1 MRRNSGH
8 VKYGFLIGP
17 VETELIG
24 KNVKVENLINFVPDK
39 AKLITLTLGSLS
51 RILVKS
57 EVNLIIHN
65 DVLVFDDFAGKNVH
79 VVHDTG
85 TVLGELFCE
94 LYG

>member
-1 MRRNSGH
+1 LRRNSGH
-8 VKYGFLIGP
+8 VKYGFLIGA

-39 AKLITLTLGSLS
+39 AKLIALTLGSLS

-65 DVLVFDDFAGKNVH
+65 DVLVFDDFAGENVH